1 MSRLY
6 LAAVL
11 VFLLSCTEEG
21 KIADQMTEIPNG
33 KWTYNQIPDFSFN
46 VGNAGKYHDF
56 FLKLRIQKSY
66 PYENLYLL
74 AHIRNPEGKVATQ
87 RINFTLTDDEG
98 KPLGKASGDYI
109 SYELPM
115 FKDKKMDGNGQ
126 YFIALEQ
133 NMRDSVVLGVESI
146 GVKVREGAPVF

>member
-1 MSRLY
+1 MSRLF
-6 LAAVL
+6 LAAIILFL
-11 VFLLSCTEEG
+11 VSCTEEG
-21 KIADQMTEIPNG
+21 KIADQMTEIPNS
-33 KWTYNQIPDFSFN
+33 KWTYNNIPDFSFQ
-46 VGNAGKYHDF
+46 VGNAAKYHDF

-74 AHIRNPEGKVATQ
+74 AHIRNPDGKISTQ
-87 RINFTLTDDEG
+87 RVNFTLTDTEG
-98 KPLGKASGDYI
+98 KPLGKSSGDYI

-133 NMRDSVVLGVESI
+133 NMRDSVVMGVESI
-146 GVKVREGAPVF
+146 GVKVKEGIPVF